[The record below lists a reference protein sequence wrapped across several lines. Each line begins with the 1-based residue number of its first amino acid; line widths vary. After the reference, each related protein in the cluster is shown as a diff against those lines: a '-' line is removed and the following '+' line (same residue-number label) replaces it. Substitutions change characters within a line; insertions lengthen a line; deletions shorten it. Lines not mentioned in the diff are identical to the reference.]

1 MEHEMRAEYEE
12 GVLPH
17 ADTPVKIWH
26 MVRLEGTIAMCGRE
40 LAPAAA
46 TQTAA
51 VWGTPKGEPFCH
63 SCGAMYL
70 REHPGDIG

>member
-17 ADTPVKIWH
+17 EDTPVKIWH
-26 MVRLEGTIAMCGRE
+26 MVRRDGTTAMCGRP

-46 TQTAA
+46 TQSAEG
-51 VWGTPKGEPFCH
+51 WGTPTSEPFCH
-63 SCGAMYL
+63 TCGAMYL
-70 REHPGDIG
+70 REHPQDTG

>member
-17 ADTPVKIWH
+17 EDTPVKIWH
-26 MVRLEGTIAMCGRE
+26 MVRLEGTTAMCGRE

-46 TQTAA
+46 TQSAEA
-51 VWGTPKGEPFCH
+51 WGTRQGEPFCH
-63 SCGAMYL
+63 TCGALYL